1 MQVYKKIMNGLAFVE
16 KLFLSVVLVFVTAI
30 TFTNAMV
37 RKLSENSQIAWTEEL
52 VINLFVLLI
61 MFGCALAIREGGL
74 ITLSLIFD
82 RLKRKGQKAFVVIIT
97 IANSAFW
104 LILIKTGIDKVINQ
118 MGTGK
123 RTPILG
129 YPEWIFTIF
138 LPIGALLLLLHTI
151 EYFVDFMTGRIGVSG
166 EEGTADD

>member
-82 RLKRKGQKAFVVIIT
+82 RLKRKGQKVFVVIIT

-123 RTPILG
+123 HTSSLQW
-129 YPEWIFTIF
+129 PEWVFTIF
-138 LPIGALLLLLHTI
+138 LPIGAIFLVLHTI
-151 EYFVDFMTGRIGVSG
+151 EFFIDNVFGGGLTAG
-166 EEGTADD
+166 EEAQDD